1 MEAFVCEQ
9 LGLTPVPATQVVARD
24 RHAEFLYAQPSASVE
39 SHRDPPPP
47 ADRGARGR
55 GAVPRGHPEGLERD
69 AAQAQPVALRT
80 AVRTARPAGQSPG
93 RPRRHRPLA
102 RAGHLAFVGRTHRAR
117 RLGAARLLHARAV
130 RKNRRGDARVSRP
143 HAREPRL
150 VVRARVQPAGVA
162 RAGRRRGTRDDAYRI
177 VQRAATRT
185 WEERRPFRT
194 VLAEDPEVLATL
206 SPDRLDECFELR
218 RASLTPVARW
228 TPWTSRRRV
237 RDGHLACTCIPG
249 RSAISTWTTT
259 AC

>member
-24 RHAEFLYAQPSASVE
+24 RHAEFLYARNGGRVRRELRP
-39 SHRDPPPP
+39 RDPPPP

-80 AVRTARPAGQSPG
+80 AVRTGASCGAISRPASRTSPSGTSGTSRILG
-93 RPRRHRPLA
+93 RA
-102 RAGHLAFVGRTHRAR
+102 HRAR

-130 RKNRRGDARVSRP
+130 RKNRRGDARIPTACSRTST
-143 HAREPRL
+143 
-150 VVRARVQPAGVA
+150 
-162 RAGRRRGTRDDAYRI
+162 RRTGSCSASRCCSRWSTPGALAMTPTGSCS
-177 VQRAATRT
+177 AATRT

-228 TPWTSRRRV
+228 TPWTS
-237 RDGHLACTCIPG
+237 
-249 RSAISTWTTT
+249 STPRP
-259 AC
+259 